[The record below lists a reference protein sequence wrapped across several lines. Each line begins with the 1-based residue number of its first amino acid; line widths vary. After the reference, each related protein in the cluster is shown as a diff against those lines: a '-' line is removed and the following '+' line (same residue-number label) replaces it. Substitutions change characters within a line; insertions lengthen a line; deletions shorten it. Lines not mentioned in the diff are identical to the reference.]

1 MIKKVVLALGLGVFL
16 AAGTAAHAGVLPDA
30 TCKDAKLKGMGSDS
44 LNLLKAFGAN
54 IKVTNTT
61 KLGTDISKAQSKMTK
76 AFTKAEFAGSGASKG
91 CDTIEDVDNIEP
103 KVEAF
108 VDDVLDELSP

>member
-16 AAGTAAHAGVLPDA
+16 AAGSTANAGVALNA
-30 TCKDAKLKGMGSDS
+30 TCKDAKLKGMGTDS

-54 IKVTNTT
+54 IKLPNLG

-76 AFTKAEFAGSGASKG
+76 AFTKAEFAASGSSKG
-91 CDTIEDVDNIEP
+91 CDTIEDVDEIEA

-108 VDDVLDELSP
+108 AEDVLDELEP

>member
-16 AAGTAAHAGVLPDA
+16 AAGTTANAGVAPDA
-30 TCKDAKLKGMGSDS
+30 TCKDAKLKGMGSDA

-54 IKVTNTT
+54 TKTTNLT
-61 KLGTDISKAQSKMTK
+61 KLGTDISKAQSKITK
-76 AFTKAEFAGSGASKG
+76 AFTKAEFAASGASKG
-91 CDTIEDVDNIEP
+91 CSVIEDVDEIEA

-108 VDDVLDELSP
+108 AQDVLDELNP

>member
-16 AAGTAAHAGVLPDA
+16 AAGTVAQAGVAADA

-54 IKVTNTT
+54 IKTGNTA
-61 KLGTDISKAQSKMTK
+61 KLTSDISKAQSKMTK
-76 AFTKAEFAGSGASKG
+76 AFTKAEFAGSGAPKG
-91 CDTIEDVDNIEP
+91 CDTTDDVDEIEA

-108 VDDVLDELSP
+108 TEDVLDELEP